1 MFMMTSD
8 DLSRRRFLYASGS
21 LVLGSTVFQ
30 KSILGQSEGSA
41 FPRLKKA
48 VQWGNLPKNLSEM
61 DRCKLAK
68 ECGFDGIEI
77 PPFTDNNE
85 AKKVMESA
93 QKNQLEIHSIIY
105 GGWDKPLSHPNPS
118 IVEEGKKRISS
129 ALELA
134 KTVGASTVLLVPA
147 VVNEQVRYQEAW
159 ERSQQH
165 IRDLIPIAEK
175 NQVVIAVENVWN
187 KFLLS
192 PLEFRQYID
201 EINNPFVRAY
211 FDMANVVIFGY
222 PEDWIRT
229 LGNRIV
235 KLHIKDFKRNGYQ
248 WCNLPYEG
256 DVNFAEVRL
265 ALHEVGYTGWV
276 TEEFPAGDKDYLK
289 ELSRRIDLFIQ
300 GAKKV

>member
-1 MFMMTSD
+1 MIGCD

-21 LVLGSTVFQ
+21 LVLGSALLQ
-30 KSILGQSEGSA
+30 KNIIAQANGNTY
-41 FPRLKKA
+41 PRLKKA
-48 VQWGNLPKNLSEM
+48 VQWNNLPKKLSEI

-68 ECGFDGIEI
+68 DCGFDGLEI
-77 PPFTDNNE
+77 PPITKEDE
-85 AKKVMESA
+85 TKRILESA

-105 GGWDKPLSHPNPS
+105 GGWDKPLSHPDQS
-118 IVEEGKKRISS
+118 VVEEGKKSIIQ
-129 ALELA
+129 AVDLA
-134 KTVGASTVLLVPA
+134 KQVGASTVLLVPA

-159 ERSQQH
+159 ERSQKN
-165 IRDLIPIAEK
+165 IKELIPHAEK
-175 NQVVIAVENVWN
+175 NQIIIAVENVWN

-201 EINNPFVRAY
+201 EINSPFVRAY

-222 PEDWIRT
+222 PQDWIRT

-235 KLHIKDFKRNGYQ
+235 KVHIKDFKRNGYQ

-256 DVNFAEVRL
+256 DIDFAEVRL

-276 TEEFPAGDKDYLK
+276 TEEFPSGDESHLK
-289 ELSRRIDLFIQ
+289 ELSRRMDLFIQ
-300 GAKKV
+300 GVKKI

>member
-1 MFMMTSD
+1 MTSD

-21 LVLGSTVFQ
+21 FVLGSALLQKGVFAQ
-30 KSILGQSEGSA
+30 GNAENYA
-41 FPRLKKA
+41 RLKKA
-48 VQWGNLPKNLSEM
+48 VQWTNLPKNLSEI
-61 DRCKLAK
+61 DRGKLAK
-68 ECGFDGIEI
+68 DCGFDGIEI
-77 PPFTDNNE
+77 PPLTDENE
-85 AKKVMESA
+85 INKVMESA
-93 QKNQLEIHSIIY
+93 QKNQLQIHSIIY

-118 IVEEGKKRISS
+118 VAEEGKQRIIK
-129 ALELA
+129 ALELG
-134 KTVGASTVLLVPA
+134 KRVGAETVLLVPA

-165 IRDLIPIAEK
+165 IRELIPSAEQ
-175 NQVVIAVENVWN
+175 NQVIIAVENVWN

-201 EINNPFVRAY
+201 EINSPFVRAY

-222 PEDWIRT
+222 PQDWIRT

-256 DVNFAEVRL
+256 DVDFAEVRL

-276 TEEFPAGDKDYLK
+276 TEEFPAGDENHLK

-300 GAKKV
+300 GAKKA

>member
-1 MFMMTSD
+1 MTSD

-21 LVLGSTVFQ
+21 FVLGSALLHKTLLAQ
-30 KSILGQSEGSA
+30 AGTGPY
-41 FPRLKKA
+41 PRLKKA
-48 VQWGNLPKNLSEM
+48 VQWNNLPKDLSES

-68 ECGFDGIEI
+68 DCGFDGIEI
-77 PPFTDNNE
+77 PPFADDNE
-85 AKKVMESA
+85 ASKVLESA
-93 QKNQLEIHSIIY
+93 KKNQLEIHSIIY

-118 IVEEGKKRISS
+118 VVEEGKQRISK

-134 KTVGASTVLLVPA
+134 KHVGAGTVLLVPA

-165 IRDLIPIAEK
+165 IRELIPLAEK
-175 NQVVIAVENVWN
+175 NQVIIAVENVWN

-201 EINNPFVRAY
+201 EINSPWVRAY

-222 PEDWIRT
+222 PQDWIRT

-235 KLHIKDFKRNGYQ
+235 KLHIKDFKRNGSQ

-256 DVNFAEVRL
+256 DVDFAEVRL

-276 TEEFPAGDKDYLK
+276 TEEFPAGDESYLK

-300 GAKKV
+300 GAKKA

>member
-1 MFMMTSD
+1 MIGCD

-21 LVLGSTVFQ
+21 LVLGSALLQ
-30 KSILGQSEGSA
+30 KNIIAQANGNTY
-41 FPRLKKA
+41 PRLKKA
-48 VQWGNLPKNLSEM
+48 VQWNNLPKKLSEI

-68 ECGFDGIEI
+68 DCGFDGLEI
-77 PPFTDNNE
+77 PPITKEDE
-85 AKKVMESA
+85 TKRILESA

-105 GGWDKPLSHPNPS
+105 GGWDKPLSHPDQS
-118 IVEEGKKRISS
+118 VVEEGKKSIIQ
-129 ALELA
+129 AVDLA
-134 KTVGASTVLLVPA
+134 KQVGASTVLLVPA

-159 ERSQQH
+159 ERSQKN
-165 IRDLIPIAEK
+165 IKELIPHAEK
-175 NQVVIAVENVWN
+175 NQIIIAVENVWN

-201 EINNPFVRAY
+201 EINSPFVRAY

-222 PEDWIRT
+222 PQDWIRT

-235 KLHIKDFKRNGYQ
+235 KVHIKDFKRNGYQ

-256 DVNFAEVRL
+256 DIDFAEVRL

-276 TEEFPAGDKDYLK
+276 TEEFPSGDESHLK
-289 ELSRRIDLFIQ
+289 ELSCRMDLFIQ
-300 GAKKV
+300 GVKKI